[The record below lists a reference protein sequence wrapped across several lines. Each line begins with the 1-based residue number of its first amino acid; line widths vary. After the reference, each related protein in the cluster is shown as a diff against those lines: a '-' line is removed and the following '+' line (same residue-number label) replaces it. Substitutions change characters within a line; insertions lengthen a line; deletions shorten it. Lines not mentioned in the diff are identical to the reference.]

1 MLDINFIEMMNERR
15 AEIASNFNNTQE
27 IEVNENEVT
36 FGNEYEEFIGI

>member
-27 IEVNENEVT
+27 VKVNENEVT
-36 FGNEYEEFIGI
+36 FGNEYGEFIGI